1 METVR
6 FDELQL
12 DERILRAVADMGFEE
27 ASPIQTQAIPVQM
40 EGRDIIG
47 QAQTGTGKTAAFGIP
62 LLQKIDPKVKKLQAV
77 ALCPTRELAIQVA
90 DEIRRLAKYMHG
102 VKVVP
107 IYGGQDIV
115 KQIRSLKDGTQI
127 IIGTPGRVMDHMR
140 RKTVKFDFVH
150 TVVMDEADEMLNM
163 GFLEDMETILSQL
176 PEERQTVMFSATMPS
191 AILDI
196 ARKFQQEPVNVKV
209 VKKELTVPKVTQY
222 YYEVKPKSKV
232 EVMCRLLDMYAPKLS
247 VVFCNTKKQV
257 DELVQ
262 SLQGRGYFAEGL
274 HGDLKQIQRDRVM
287 NSFRNG
293 KTEILVATD
302 VAARGIDVDDVEA
315 VFNYDLPQDDEYYVH
330 RIGRT
335 GRAGREGIAFSFVV
349 GKEVY
354 KLRDIQRYCKTK
366 IVPQAIPSLNDVT
379 AIKVD
384 KILEGVAATIG
395 DTDLSKT
402 VNIIEKKL
410 LEEDYTSLDL
420 AAALLRMMMGEEN
433 EDIIDTREPRSLD
446 ELEGFGG
453 GNGSRGRGRS
463 SSSSNNSGR
472 GGNGG
477 RYDSSTR
484 EDMARLFINIGK
496 NQNVKP
502 GDILGAIAG
511 ESGMPGKMVGSI
523 DMYDKYTFVEV
534 PRESADTV
542 LTAMKDVKIKGKNIH
557 MEKANGKGK

>member
-1 METVR
+1 METIR

-27 ASPIQTQAIPVQM
+27 ASPIQAQAIPVQA
-40 EGRDIIG
+40 EGRDIVG

-62 LLQKIDPKVKKLQAV
+62 LLQKIDPKSKKLQAV

-102 VKVVP
+102 VKVLP

-140 RKTVKFDFVH
+140 RKTVKFDHVH

-176 PEERQTVMFSATMPS
+176 PDERQTVMFSATMPP
-191 AILDI
+191 AIMEI
-196 ARKFQQEPVNVKV
+196 ARKFQQEPVTVKV

-262 SLQGRGYFAEGL
+262 TLQGRGYFAEGL

-384 KILEGVAATIG
+384 KILENVADTIG
-395 DTDLSKT
+395 DTDLSKM

-420 AAALLRMMMGEEN
+420 AAALLKMTMGEEN
-433 EDIIDTREPRSLD
+433 EDVIDTREPRSLD
-446 ELEGFGG
+446 DLESLYGG
-453 GNGSRGRGRS
+453 GSRGRS
-463 SSSSNNSGR
+463 SSRNGNGNGNGR
-472 GGNGG
+472 GG
-477 RYDSSTR
+477 RYDSSR
-484 EDMARLFINIGK
+484 DDMARLFINIGK

-534 PRESADTV
+534 PRENADTV
-542 LTAMKDVKIKGKNIH
+542 LQAMKDVKIKGKNIH